1 VSQSVGQPESDLE
14 KEALIMK
21 DELAQPMTE
30 ILSKYDPK
38 KPKVTADE
46 LRNLWLQY
54 EPKSIEVIKAALR
67 EQQETIG
74 IPVPILKSIADEISR
89 EARNRVDDY
98 LPLIQL
104 LWNEYGRE
112 GRVVALVPMGA
123 MELTCPEKIVP
134 LLKEMCRTCLTW
146 EDADHLAMDALEPV
160 VRKKPE
166 DWLSAT
172 EAWLD
177 DENKWVRRAGVIVIG
192 RLPLKRPDY
201 ASQCLGLVERL
212 LYDEDEDVEKAVS
225 FAIRLVARAEIDPVH
240 ELLTHNI
247 PPKNPAATW
256 LLCDV
261 IRSMAKILLP
271 QFKDLLPLYEEWSAN
286 KSLTK
291 KELGSIQSAIKTL
304 QESN

>member
-1 VSQSVGQPESDLE
+1 
-14 KEALIMK
+14 MK
-21 DELAQPMTE
+21 DKLATQLTE
-30 ILSKYDPK
+30 ILSKYDPD
-38 KPKVTADE
+38 KPKVAADE

-74 IPVPILKSIADEISR
+74 IPVPILKSIAEEISKV
-89 EARNRVDDY
+89 ARNQVDDY
-98 LPLIQL
+98 LPLMQL

-123 MELTCPEKIVP
+123 MELTCPEIIVP

-146 EDADHLAMDALEPV
+146 EDVDRLAMDALEPI

-166 DWLSAT
+166 QWLSVT

-201 ASQCLGLVERL
+201 ARQCLGLVERL

-225 FAIRLVARAEIDPVH
+225 FAIRLVARAEIGPVH
-240 ELLTHNI
+240 ELLTQHI
-247 PPKNPAATW
+247 PPENPAATW
-256 LLCDV
+256 VLCDV

-271 QFKDLLPLYEEWSAN
+271 GFVDLLPLYEEWSSAE
-286 KSLTK
+286 SLTA
-291 KELGSIQSAIKTL
+291 KERRSIQSAIKTL
-304 QESN
+304 QESK